1 MSESAANTVS
11 VSILDRDYLVA
22 CPPGERE
29 ALLAAAR
36 LLDARMRELRQHN
49 RSATLERLAIMVAL
63 NLAHEQQQQA
73 SRAENLARDVGQ
85 ELGRLLQRVDRLLGE
100 D

>member
-1 MSESAANTVS
+1 MSESPPNTAS

-29 ALLAAAR
+29 ALHAAAR
-36 LLDARMRELRQHN
+36 LLDSRLREMRQSA

-63 NLAHEQQQQA
+63 NLAHEQQQHK
-73 SRAENLARDVGQ
+73 SRADSVSGDVGQ
-85 ELGRLLQRVDRLLGE
+85 EIARMLSRVEQVLADG
-100 D
+100 

>member
-1 MSESAANTVS
+1 MSELPPNTAS

-29 ALLAAAR
+29 ALHAAAR
-36 LLDARMRELRQHN
+36 LLDSRLREMRQSA

-63 NLAHEQQQQA
+63 NLAHEQQQHK
-73 SRAENLARDVGQ
+73 SRADSVSGDVGQ
-85 ELGRLLQRVDRLLGE
+85 EIARMLSRVEQVLADG
-100 D
+100 

>member
-1 MSESAANTVS
+1 MSESPANTVS

-36 LLDARMRELRQHN
+36 LLDTRLRDLRQHN

-63 NLAHEQQQQA
+63 NLAHEQQQHSA
-73 SRAENLARDVGQ
+73 RADAVSGDVGQ
-85 ELGRLLQRVDRLLGE
+85 ELARLLQRLERVLG
-100 D
+100 DD